1 MDAVVFIA
9 VRGSFWATQFVLS
22 PIRRLFWHKQLMG
35 AYHKSRRDERLQTG
49 VITPGNCATTQKVP
63 KGRQKPKQVVIE
75 QVRYSIAPSG
85 LWFVAVLL
93 PGVGTPVC
101 GLSHLRCLFP
111 GQQ

>member
-49 VITPGNCATTQKVP
+49 V
-63 KGRQKPKQVVIE
+63 KPPVIARRLSKSRRDDRDRCKMKLNKLHVLSPF
-75 QVRYSIAPSG
+75 QG
-85 LWFVAVLL
+85 LVLL
-93 PGVGTPVC
+93 MRLCRGLTPPSVVFRTF
-101 GLSHLRCLFP
+101 GAY
-111 GQQ
+111 